1 MDNALALVNETQET
15 KPARRAKIYRE
26 CPLTDD
32 VIFQAT
38 DECSRSGWFLRVR
51 VSGLYPRRVGP
62 YPTKRAA
69 IDGLE
74 EILAG
79 MIQEPL
85 LEMEADITNTQ
96 VYVIEGIPTLNGR
109 CAQKGR

>member
-1 MDNALALVNETQET
+1 MEKSVTLVKGEPEAESTGPCRTWRE
-15 KPARRAKIYRE
+15 KPITR
-26 CPLTDD
+26 D
-32 VIFQAT
+32 VVFRGK
-38 DECSRSGWFLRVR
+38 DECGRTGWFVR
-51 VSGLYPRRVGP
+51 ITVSGLYPRRVGP
-62 YPTKRAA
+62 YPTKRTA

-85 LEMEADITNTQ
+85 LEMETDITNTQ
-96 VYVIEGIPTLNGR
+96 TYVIEGIPMLNGR